1 MANSFKQISGNLAVK
16 VRRMKADLP
25 DAIGLMA
32 KQHFQGNFTRQ
43 GFDDSKWKEVKRRLG
58 KGKGVDR
65 TRAILSGR
73 SGRLK
78 KSIHVDKA
86 TWNKV
91 VIATD
96 RLAYAKIH
104 NEGATFTRKEHGR
117 ATFFKT
123 KITGSA
129 GLKQSKKTGKYYMSR
144 STKTIELRGQ
154 DKTIKAHSVVIP
166 KRQYMG
172 DSPVLMARINKL
184 ITNTIDK
191 AFKS

>member
-1 MANSFKQISGNLAVK
+1 MANSFKQISGNLEFK

-43 GFDDSKWKEVKRRLG
+43 GFDDTKWVESKRRTSG
-58 KGKGVDR
+58 KGRDK
-65 TRAILSGR
+65 TRATLSGKT
-73 SGRLK
+73 GMLK

-86 TWNKV
+86 TWNKI

-104 NEGATFTRKEHGR
+104 NEGGTINKKESTKVLHFR
-117 ATFFKT
+117 SVEMDYNKKT
-123 KITGSA
+123 KTH
-129 GLKQSKKTGKYYMSR
+129 GKGTKF
-144 STKTIELRGQ
+144 STYKRAHYSQKVNIG
-154 DKTIKAHSVVIP
+154 AHSIVIP

-172 DSPVLMARINKL
+172 DSPMLMARINKL
-184 ITNTIDK
+184 ITNTINK

>member
-1 MANSFKQISGNLAVK
+1 MANSFKQISGNLAIK

-43 GFDDSKWKEVKRRLG
+43 GFDDQKWKDVKRRSTG
-58 KGKGVDR
+58 KGRDK

-73 SGRLK
+73 TGRLK

-96 RLAYAKIH
+96 RLPYAKIH
-104 NEGATFTRKEHGR
+104 NEGGR
-117 ATFFKT
+117 A
-123 KITGSA
+123 GR
-129 GLKQSKKTGKYYMSR
+129 GLKS
-144 STKTIELRGQ
+144 
-154 DKTIKAHSVVIP
+154 VIP
-166 KRQYMG
+166 KRQFMG
-172 DSPVLMARINKL
+172 DSPVLIARINKL

>member
-25 DAIGLMA
+25 DAIGFMA
-32 KQHFQGNFTRQ
+32 KQHFQSNFTRQ
-43 GFDDSKWKEVKRRLG
+43 GFDDSKWQDVKRRKTG
-58 KGKGVDR
+58 KGRDK

-73 SGRLK
+73 TGRLK

-96 RLAYAKIH
+96 RLDYAKIH
-104 NEGATFTRKEHGR
+104 NEGGR
-117 ATFFKT
+117 A
-123 KITGSA
+123 GR
-129 GLKQSKKTGKYYMSR
+129 GLKS
-144 STKTIELRGQ
+144 
-154 DKTIKAHSVVIP
+154 VIP
-166 KRQYMG
+166 KRQFMG
-172 DSPVLMARINKL
+172 DSPVLIARINKL

>member
-1 MANSFKQISGNLAVK
+1 MANSFNQISGNLAVK

-32 KQHFQGNFTRQ
+32 KQHFQSNFTRQ
-43 GFDDSKWKEVKRRLG
+43 GFDDSKWKEVKRHTT
-58 KGKGVDR
+58 GKGVDK

-73 SGRLK
+73 TGRLK

-96 RLAYAKIH
+96 RLAYAQIH
-104 NEGATFTRKEHGR
+104 NEGGTINKKESTKVLHFR
-117 ATFFKT
+117 SVEMDYNKKT
-123 KITGSA
+123 KTHGQGTKFSSA
-129 GLKQSKKTGKYYMSR
+129 KR
-144 STKTIELRGQ
+144 
-154 DKTIKAHSVVIP
+154 AHYSQKVSIGAHEIVIP
-166 KRQYMG
+166 KRQFMG
-172 DSPVLMARINKL
+172 DSPVLIARINKL

>member
-1 MANSFKQISGNLAVK
+1 MANSFKQISGNLEFK

-43 GFDDSKWKEVKRRLG
+43 GFDDTKWVESKRRTSG
-58 KGKGVDR
+58 KGRDK
-65 TRAILSGR
+65 TRATLSGKT
-73 SGRLK
+73 GMLK

-86 TWNKV
+86 TWNKI

-104 NEGATFTRKEHGR
+104 NEGGR
-117 ATFFKT
+117 A
-123 KITGSA
+123 GR
-129 GLKQSKKTGKYYMSR
+129 GLKS
-144 STKTIELRGQ
+144 
-154 DKTIKAHSVVIP
+154 VIP

>member
-1 MANSFKQISGNLAVK
+1 MANSFKQISGNLAFK

-43 GFDDSKWKEVKRRLG
+43 GFDDIKWVESKRRTSG
-58 KGKGVDR
+58 KGRDK
-65 TRAILSGR
+65 TRATLSGKT
-73 SGRLK
+73 GMLK

-86 TWNKV
+86 TWNKI

-104 NEGATFTRKEHGR
+104 NEGGR
-117 ATFFKT
+117 A
-123 KITGSA
+123 GR
-129 GLKQSKKTGKYYMSR
+129 GLKS
-144 STKTIELRGQ
+144 
-154 DKTIKAHSVVIP
+154 VIP

>member
-1 MANSFKQISGNLAVK
+1 MANSFKQISAVLAVK

-43 GFDDSKWKEVKRRLG
+43 GFDDSKWVEVKRRLG
-58 KGKGVDR
+58 KGKGVDK

-104 NEGATFTRKEHGR
+104 NEGGR
-117 ATFFKT
+117 A
-123 KITGSA
+123 GR
-129 GLKQSKKTGKYYMSR
+129 GLKS
-144 STKTIELRGQ
+144 
-154 DKTIKAHSVVIP
+154 VIP

>member
-1 MANSFKQISGNLAVK
+1 MANSFKQISAVLAVK

-43 GFDDSKWKEVKRRLG
+43 GFDDSKWDDVKRRKTG
-58 KGKGVDR
+58 KGRDK

-154 DKTIKAHSVVIP
+154 DKTIKAHSVTIP